1 MISLAYLLC
10 YMFYGK
16 ITWIDLKMQW
26 SSKFQKICEVKKAMT
41 PQKLCAE
48 EASWLLEFTK
58 LVFNYSFEI

>member
-1 MISLAYLLC
+1 
-10 YMFYGK
+10 MFYGK